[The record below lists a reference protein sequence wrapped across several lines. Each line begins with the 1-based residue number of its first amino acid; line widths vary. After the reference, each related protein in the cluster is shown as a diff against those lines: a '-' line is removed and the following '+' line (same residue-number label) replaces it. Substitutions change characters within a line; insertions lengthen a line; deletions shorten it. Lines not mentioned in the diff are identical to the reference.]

1 MRISDWSSDVCSSD
15 LELADVAVVAIAPIL
30 PIVKMGQ
37 LFGIKPH
44 RAGGGFAHFGAR
56 GGGQQRSRE
65 AIEVGAVHPAAQ
77 LHTVDDIAPLVGPA
91 HLQTAAHVF
100 GQLAETIALQ
110 TNL

>member
-1 MRISDWSSDVCSSD
+1 MRISDCSSDVCSSD
-15 LELADVAVVAIAPIL
+15 
-30 PIVKMGQ
+30 

-91 HLQTAAHVF
+91 HLQPDVHVLR
-100 GQLAETIALQ
+100 QMAEIKTGRASWRERMCRYV
-110 TNL
+110 

>member
-15 LELADVAVVAIAPIL
+15 LVAPIW

-56 GGGQQRSRE
+56 RGGQQRSRE
-65 AIEVGAVHPAAQ
+65 AIEVGAVHPAAK